1 MTKRVLIADDDD
13 DALSCLAS
21 LLTGLGHQVAQACSG
36 MQALDV
42 VRQFGPEVV
51 ILDLGMS
58 PMDGLSAA
66 RALRALPDGASM
78 LLVAL
83 TGWGQ
88 PQHHEMTQEAGFD
101 VHLIKPVSI
110 DQLGFILSMTQ
121 P

>member
-13 DALSCLAS
+13 DALSCLAN
-21 LLTGLGHQVAQACSG
+21 LLTGLGHQVAQAACG
-36 MQALDV
+36 AQALDV
-42 VRQFGPEVV
+42 ARQFAPDVV

-66 RALRALPDGASM
+66 RALRALPEGPAM

-88 PQHHEMTQEAGFD
+88 PQHHAMT
-101 VHLIKPVSI
+101 
-110 DQLGFILSMTQ
+110 
-121 P
+121 